1 IIFLAFYLVN
11 SLNKSIPQIG
21 NQKIALICI
30 LLDYLKKYSVGAKI
44 HKCIME
50 MMTVWQRTSI
60 PLTGDDH

>member
-1 IIFLAFYLVN
+1 M
-11 SLNKSIPQIG
+11 NKSIPQIG